1 MPARREALTE
11 HSHRRVRRSL
21 APLEQGL
28 EGIIAKRTT
37 STYQPG
43 RRSPAWRKS
52 KNIRTVDVLIGG
64 WSPGGG
70 RHTGTIGSARWG
82 SLG

>member
-1 MPARREALTE
+1 VAK
-11 HSHRRVRRSL
+11 
-21 APLEQGL
+21 EQ
-28 EGIIAKRTT
+28 
-37 STYQPG
+37 
-43 RRSPAWRKS
+43 
-52 KNIRTVDVLIGG
+52 NIRTVDVLIGG